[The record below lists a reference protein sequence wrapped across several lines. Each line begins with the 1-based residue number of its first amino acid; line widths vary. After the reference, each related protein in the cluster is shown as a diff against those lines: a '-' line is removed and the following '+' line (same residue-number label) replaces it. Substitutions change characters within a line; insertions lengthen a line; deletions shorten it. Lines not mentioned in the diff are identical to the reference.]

1 MTSGGDVHKVID
13 EPKLGRE
20 GVGFNRRLKDIH
32 DFVTTLRNGEGQ
44 IMFHGE
50 MRKIQ

>member
-13 EPKLGRE
+13 EPKLGRA
-20 GVGFNRRLKDIH
+20 GVGFERRLKDIH
-32 DFVTTLRNGEGQ
+32 YFVNALKNGEGQ